1 MANENVEF
9 VRRRF
14 GAALEGDWTSARDK
28 LDPEVEIHDFDL
40 PDAGIYRGH
49 EGFRAWLDSWSDGW
63 ESWRM
68 EDVEFRAAG
77 EDGVIALFRVVA
89 RGRHT
94 GIELE
99 RDDAIVY
106 RIRGGK
112 IARLDYFNDQRA
124 ALDAA
129 GLPA

>member
-14 GAALEGDWTSARDK
+14 GAALEGDWTSALDK
-28 LDPEVEIHDFDL
+28 LDPEVEVHDFDL
-40 PDAGIYRGH
+40 PDAGVYLGH
-49 EGFRAWLDSWSDGW
+49 EGFRAWLESWSDGW

-106 RIRGGK
+106 RLRGGK

-129 GLPA
+129 GLRA

>member
-1 MANENVEF
+1 MSEENVEF

-14 GAALEGDWTSARDK
+14 GAALEGDWKTSLDK
-28 LDPEVEIHDFDL
+28 LDPKVEIHDFDL
-40 PDAGIYRGH
+40 PDAGVYHGH
-49 EGFRAWLDSWSDGW
+49 DGFRAWLERWSDGW

-68 EDVEFRAAG
+68 EDVQFRSAG

-89 RGRHT
+89 RARYT

-129 GLPA
+129 GLRA

>member
-1 MANENVEF
+1 MSEENVEF

-14 GAALEGDWTSARDK
+14 GAALEGDWKTSLDK

-40 PDAGIYRGH
+40 PDAGVYHGH
-49 EGFRAWLDSWSDGW
+49 DGFRAWLERWSDGW

-68 EDVEFRAAG
+68 EDVEFRSAG
-77 EDGVIALFRVVA
+77 GDRVIALFRVVA
-89 RGRHT
+89 RARHT

-112 IARLDYFNDQRA
+112 IVRLDYFNDQGA

-129 GLPA
+129 GLRA

>member
-1 MANENVEF
+1 MSEENVEF

-14 GAALEGDWTSARDK
+14 GAALEGDWKTSLDK
-28 LDPEVEIHDFDL
+28 LDPQVEIHDFDL
-40 PDAGIYRGH
+40 PDAGVYHGH
-49 EGFRAWLDSWSDGW
+49 DGFRAWLERWSDGW

-68 EDVEFRAAG
+68 EDVEFRSAG
-77 EDGVIALFRVVA
+77 DDGVIALFRVVA
-89 RGRHT
+89 RARHT

-106 RIRGGK
+106 RIRGGR
-112 IARLDYFNDQRA
+112 IARLEYFNDQRA

-129 GLPA
+129 GLRA

>member
-1 MANENVEF
+1 MSEENVEF

-14 GAALEGDWTSARDK
+14 GSALEGDWETALAK
-28 LDPEVEIHDFDL
+28 LDPKVEIHDFDL
-40 PDAGIYRGH
+40 PDAGVYHGH
-49 EGFRAWLDSWSDGW
+49 DGFRAWLERWSDGW

-68 EDVEFRAAG
+68 EDVEFRSAG
-77 EDGVIALFRVVA
+77 DDGVIALFRVVA
-89 RGRHT
+89 RARHT

-106 RIRGGK
+106 RIRDGR
-112 IARLDYFNDQRA
+112 IARLEYFNDQRA

-129 GLPA
+129 GLRA

>member
-1 MANENVEF
+1 MSEENVEF

-14 GAALEGDWTSARDK
+14 GAALEGDWKTSLDK

-40 PDAGIYRGH
+40 PDAGVYHGRD
-49 EGFRAWLDSWSDGW
+49 GFRAWLERWSDGW

-68 EDVEFRAAG
+68 EDVEFRSAG
-77 EDGVIALFRVVA
+77 GDGVIALFRVVA
-89 RGRHT
+89 RARHT

-112 IARLDYFNDQRA
+112 IVRLDYFNDQGA

-129 GLPA
+129 ELRA

>member
-1 MANENVEF
+1 MSEENVEF

-14 GAALEGDWTSARDK
+14 GAALEGDWKTSLDK

-40 PDAGIYRGH
+40 PDAGVYHGH
-49 EGFRAWLDSWSDGW
+49 DGFRAWLERWSDGW

-68 EDVEFRAAG
+68 EDVEFRSAG

-89 RGRHT
+89 RARHT

-112 IARLDYFNDQRA
+112 IVRLDYFNDQGA

-129 GLPA
+129 ELRA